1 MTSYA
6 FVFFCERT
14 KCRQVFSSGWI
25 CEVILQFCR
34 YYLIL
39 IRSHSCQKHEIF
51 FLRMWTCKCP
61 ELENN
66 FQLSLAESYNFF
78 EQNLDQNQGR
88 LFLFHHNIRSI
99 YLDFRFCEMNYYC
112 HIKCVI
118 RKNECFN
125 ELSFLGSTN
134 FSLLFDVSLNS
145 SKSCS
150 EKLQPLWEPRST
162 FIHTMYN
169 RAILRKDM

>member
-1 MTSYA
+1 M
-6 FVFFCERT
+6 FFCERT

-39 IRSHSCQKHEIF
+39 IRSLSCQKHEIF
-51 FLRMWTCKCP
+51 FLHMWTCECP

-88 LFLFHHNIRSI
+88 IFLFYSFVSSQYSFRWFTFCKMNYFTTRARFISFAQFMIDH
-99 YLDFRFCEMNYYC
+99 DFRLLSAFFEQ
-112 HIKCVI
+112 
-118 RKNECFN
+118 F
-125 ELSFLGSTN
+125 LSFSYYEIEHLSQKTCSNLIWAN
-134 FSLLFDVSLNS
+134 FVL
-145 SKSCS
+145 K
-150 EKLQPLWEPRST
+150 WT
-162 FIHTMYN
+162 
-169 RAILRKDM
+169 

>member
-1 MTSYA
+1 MFYVNFFSRKVEVSNLCENKTIIMQREHFPPLYNFASFWPPMLLCF
-6 FVFFCERT
+6 FVSEQNVDKF
-14 KCRQVFSSGWI
+14 FSSGWI

-39 IRSHSCQKHEIF
+39 IRSLSCQKHEIF
-51 FLRMWTCKCP
+51 FLHMWTCECP

-78 EQNLDQNQGR
+78 EQNLDQNQGH

-112 HIKCVI
+112 HIKCV
-118 RKNECFN
+118 
-125 ELSFLGSTN
+125 L
-134 FSLLFDVSLNS
+134 
-145 SKSCS
+145 
-150 EKLQPLWEPRST
+150 EKMSVLMNCH
-162 FIHTMYN
+162 F
-169 RAILRKDM
+169 